1 MVLFPGGGLLR
12 AAGPGR
18 SLVQIGF
25 QPVFRDGF
33 GRPFPESDPPD
44 RGYPLSGRGIPAQ
57 DFPALSFRIVGGF
70 PNQGPFSGLD
80 ANKIAQL
87 VNMWR
92 RYHLVTVPIDSLRT
106 VIYKP
111 DEEKLDRS
119 VGCLLMH

>member
-1 MVLFPGGGLLR
+1 
-12 AAGPGR
+12 
-18 SLVQIGF
+18 
-25 QPVFRDGF
+25 
-33 GRPFPESDPPD
+33 
-44 RGYPLSGRGIPAQ
+44 
-57 DFPALSFRIVGGF
+57 
-70 PNQGPFSGLD
+70 
-80 ANKIAQL
+80 L